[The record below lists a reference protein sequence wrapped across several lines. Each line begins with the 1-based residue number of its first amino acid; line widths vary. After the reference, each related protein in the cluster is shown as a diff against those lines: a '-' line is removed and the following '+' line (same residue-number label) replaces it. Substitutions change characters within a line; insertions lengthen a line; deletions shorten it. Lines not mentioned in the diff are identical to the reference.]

1 MAKRFMKIRRVVIP
15 FLTLAIMLSQLSG
28 CAVVSPEDI
37 VDNPDDVTLV
47 IEEPDLEDVKG
58 DKSTVEIN
66 GEKYDIS
73 DAIPSGSQDDKVAE
87 PQIVEMPQDM
97 LHDLFKEQYE
107 FAKACK
113 QMDKDYGTD
122 SYDLYKKL
130 PAGDI
135 GTQEDTNVYNK
146 IKIKVYGSA
155 GGGIGRDSYSSL
167 SDGFGSDVKYYGKYN
182 LPTDGFAQY
191 VSWRQQYEASLNK
204 SNSTSNSS
212 TSQTPSQQPSNS
224 NNTLSGSG
232 NQSQPSGG
240 STPPNNTDNGGNNG
254 NNGKYTGDGISQDL
268 LDEWNNGFSDD
279 PLPKP
284 DYEIIG

>member
-1 MAKRFMKIRRVVIP
+1 MAKRFMRIRRVVIP

-28 CAVVSPEDI
+28 CAVVSPSDI

-73 DAIPSGSQDDKVAE
+73 DTISSGSQDGKVSE

-107 FAKACK
+107 AARMAEKFTKE
-113 QMDKDYGTD
+113 YGTD
-122 SYDLYKKL
+122 SYDFYKKL
-130 PAGDI
+130 SAQDI
-135 GTQEDTNVYNK
+135 GTQEDANVYNQVK
-146 IKIKVYGSA
+146 AKVYGFVS
-155 GGGIGRDSYSSL
+155 GSGGIGSNSYSSL

-191 VSWRQQYEASLNK
+191 VFWRQQYEASLK
-204 SNSTSNSS
+204 SISNSNSS
-212 TSQTPSQQPSNS
+212 TSQTPSQQPSN
-224 NNTLSGSG
+224 NNTSSGSG

-240 STPPNNTDNGGNNG
+240 STPSNNTENGSSGIPAPPPG
-254 NNGKYTGDGISQDL
+254 FDPDTWYEAIGGGKDK
-268 LDEWNNGFSDD
+268 E
-279 PLPKP
+279 LPKP